1 LNYFWISE
9 TWGDRGAHMGEGCIS
24 SHEVPG
30 FTSLLPSYIGFV
42 HCSFVARKWS
52 SHPCPG
58 LAEPWCVSWVTWWEI
73 YPPWILSTS
82 QCRSGNPLGLVNCLL
97 RVCWEAMEVGIG
109 FPFP

>member
-42 HCSFVARKWS
+42 HCSFVARK
-52 SHPCPG
+52 
-58 LAEPWCVSWVTWWEI
+58 
-73 YPPWILSTS
+73 
-82 QCRSGNPLGLVNCLL
+82 
-97 RVCWEAMEVGIG
+97 
-109 FPFP
+109 